1 MLKNN
6 ELSLQNKILIAALL
20 LFIAVYFLVERWRP
34 IPIATEK
41 TERHEPV
48 YADTVIPRG
57 YVLVPL
63 EIANIQAVAGLIDQ
77 YGVIDLY
84 AGSTN
89 QQNSFLVASKI
100 KVMRAPLNPSQYA
113 VLVTEIMSR
122 EIMKHRGPFWA
133 VVQNRQSAGT
143 IMPAVARPQPAK
155 KLPFGNRP
163 AKIEVDYY
171 RGNI

>member
-6 ELSLQNKILIAALL
+6 DLSLQNKILISALL

-34 IPIATEK
+34 VPATPEK
-41 TERHEPV
+41 QEPV

-63 EIANIQAVAGLIDQ
+63 EIANIQTVSGLIDQ

-84 AGSTN
+84 AGSNN
-89 QQNSFLVASKI
+89 QQNSFLVAARI

-113 VLVTEIMSR
+113 VLVTEAMSR
-122 EIMKHRGPFWA
+122 EIMKYRGPFWA
-133 VVQNRQSAGT
+133 VVQNRQSAGMSAAERPLPT
-143 IMPAVARPQPAK
+143 RMMPEKVPPS
-155 KLPFGNRP
+155 
-163 AKIEVDYY
+163 KIEIEYY
-171 RGNI
+171 RSSI